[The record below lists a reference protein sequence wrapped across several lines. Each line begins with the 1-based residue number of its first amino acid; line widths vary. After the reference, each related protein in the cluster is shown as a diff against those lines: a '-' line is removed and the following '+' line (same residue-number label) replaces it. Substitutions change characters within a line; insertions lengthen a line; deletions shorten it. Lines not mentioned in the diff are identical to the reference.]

1 MRPCYKK
8 RKKERILLKKEAKEK
23 KLLSLLPELAS
34 TDAWNFSDLTEWD
47 RDDRSEKILTK

>member
-34 TDAWNFSDLTEWD
+34 ADAWNFSDLTEWD